1 MKIEMFQMKSR
12 EDWLEARADKIG
24 GSDAA
29 AIVGLHPYKSNVEL
43 WEEKMGV
50 RPAAD
55 VSDSAA
61 VQYGSAAEAPIRE
74 LFALDFPQFKVD
86 YVENNMWVNDLYPW
100 AHASLDGWLTDQEGR
115 KGILEIKTATI
126 HGRAQA
132 VKWEDRVPDNYYC
145 QLLHYFAVTDFEFA
159 ILKARLRQ
167 ELGDGRMVIKETVYH
182 FDRETNEQD
191 IVWLMQKEYLFYSSL
206 LHGVKPPRIL
216 PEL

>member
-1 MKIEMFQMKSR
+1 MKIEMIQLKSR
-12 EDWLEARADKIG
+12 EGWLEARADKIG

-43 WEEKMGV
+43 WEEKTGV
-50 RPAAD
+50 RPASD

-61 VQYGSAAEAPIRE
+61 VQYGAAAEAPIRE
-74 LFALDFPQFKVD
+74 LFALDFPQFKVN

-167 ELGDGRMVIKETVYH
+167 EFGDGRMVIKETAYH